1 MKYRRVV
8 AGAGAVA
15 LGIALAVAGVLP
27 AQALGSRSAVCDN
40 DADRTFLGVSNTARA
55 YTQETAGWLV
65 AGDCG
70 SSQVRASYKTYS
82 GSPVYWTSWKT
93 GSNFAEA
100 KPGNIMVG
108 GEHKVTAPTWGSV
121 YFFRT

>member
-27 AQALGSRSAVCDN
+27 AQALGSRSA
-40 DADRTFLGVSNTARA
+40 
-55 YTQETAGWLV
+55 
-65 AGDCG
+65 
-70 SSQVRASYKTYS
+70 
-82 GSPVYWTSWKT
+82 
-93 GSNFAEA
+93 A